1 MVSIQG
7 ATELS
12 LVYNNLVI
20 LTIVFHTNRLRKRK
34 LPIRTKVRVPPRLP
48 RPPRVDPRRVRP
60 RRSHGPRSRLR
71 ISSTTKSSSI
81 KNATRNSAPK
91 SPRFYVSPELF
102 SARSSRSTA
111 PSLVSSLTI

>member
-1 MVSIQG
+1 MYR
-7 ATELS
+7 LKKLKS
-12 LVYNNLVI
+12 LIRTRVRALPSLPKV
-20 LTIVFHTNRLRKRK
+20 LRKLVVK
-34 LPIRTKVRVPPRLP
+34 
-48 RPPRVDPRRVRP
+48 P
-60 RRSHGPRSRLR
+60 RRSPGPRSRLR

-102 SARSSRSTA
+102 SARSSRSTV